1 MSRYAVVLMNGP
13 PWGLRLQ
20 GTREPDQFLRVAKIN
35 PNSKAATAGVGEGD
49 IVEKINGYNV
59 QGTDL
64 QQAQLLVKNAGKRL
78 ELHLKRSEENNR
90 IPNGP
95 QRRNREMENSTP
107 GDLHWSWGSLYAGRE
122 EPTSSSKSQEPP
134 QSQPPH
140 YDVAHTYP
148 TVDRN
153 EDKSESLSSVGLGA
167 GKNYVP
173 AERDL
178 HQTYVKHPRDDASV
192 PERPLFR
199 ATYVEPMDDEYKED
213 GYGRRDKMEG
223 FSPRRATSSSRAL
236 MQARYGDAAPR
247 YETPAERYAR
257 HWNERYG
264 TAVSGYMQADDS
276 RNAPVEEP
284 YASANTTG
292 YRDDQYYHRPAQRE
306 GNSKGGQVKSIE
318 ESSRL
323 SQQPVQGTSK
333 NPTEGGSLYQARHVE
348 VQADDDFA
356 QESLSPASREVVEVF
371 NPYSDSEKNDYNLP
385 DSLHFKPIEADA
397 VPHEKQPQEKQP
409 PEKQPQ
415 ETRFSATAEAK
426 KLQNRR
432 SHRAGK
438 SYYTH
443 RRPVSMATFIRNNRP
458 SHGQAMFRK
467 RHSWHA
473 ALQHEPRES
482 PTSPVA
488 KGYGSV
494 TMIAGKMQQT
504 GTGGAAG
511 KSPKGKVSSVDM
523 PTSGSVPPARQR
535 ERSPAKTE
543 QRNVAP
549 KRPETI
555 VVDDVA
561 NEKMSLRTRAP
572 SPTFN
577 AVRASPTPGVW
588 SPTCPTPPLETEGD
602 THLADEVNL
611 KNQPHTWSPS
621 NVPPSPTAARK
632 GFKSIRVDLK
642 GPQNR
647 PQGPPPPTPE
657 ESYLWKPAS
666 GTASSTP
673 PSSSWRSPS
682 PSVSRRSPVPAP
694 VAQTSASYR
703 VDNAPKTTSSPIPWR
718 ASRSRSPS
726 PNRPEV
732 NGPTEQFVEARSSP
746 VRINSPGK
754 LISVEGRLVSP
765 VASRPPRV
773 LSPLVSQKEPP
784 GRSPR
789 SAAAAEVVQKAISPR
804 LKKVSPSDSSETS
817 LSPTTSSMAK
827 KLTHSSSEVKVQ
839 VQHGRVNGVER
850 SLSPESTSSLPKTES
865 PTTTLLKHHRLPP
878 EKREERHTEHVHDN
892 ANKLASGRYITPKTD
907 LPDGAVYQEKIVEG
921 DVVHTDTYYPMREP
935 KTTKTYHV
943 VDSKEVKFEGAG
955 PQDESGMPTSTRS
968 HRTTERLT
976 GKSGVSTST
985 RASVENQKDWYKK
998 MFKSMHDTGKK
1009 GDLENSY
1016 KPTYSFPEDDKDV
1029 TRYRD
1034 ESFRMRYSGE
1044 FSPTEFESATTAQA
1058 KPNRASISYE
1068 PRYARLG
1075 SSNNNNS
1082 SDKSGR
1088 RSPTVAPVNPGRIED
1103 YTPGRGA
1110 LGKPGKPHSQE
1121 RRPSLEDELW
1131 YQFLVEKEQP
1141 LPFRI
1146 EDYEPGKS
1154 SILDKGREA
1163 AAKQSSIYNP
1173 YMEDKN
1179 VKQALKVSVTK
1190 AAQGETANSQAEEKP
1205 SRELY
1210 KQIQSGGDIPTMGL
1224 RKAAPEKPKDDS
1236 VFEPEVVQYRAP
1248 ISREPVIG
1256 PIPGA
1261 TRTTST
1267 SRVSASSTSTGKRL
1281 SAAEQLGVKS
1291 APPTKV
1297 KGPESPNATFKWSLD
1312 EYFRSIYS
1320 PESGGMPGEFN
1331 GPSRAEPGQRTEIR
1345 YQVQDNRDAARVMES
1360 ARSRNEEEL
1369 RWQREEER
1377 RQGRVGRRKVRGS
1390 SPTRPPFPVDALL
1403 AEIEGYV
1410 RELEAFQQWEGET
1423 GSQKAQLSPPP
1434 VPPPPVPPPP
1444 TEVQT
1449 PKEETSPTTEAPPVP
1464 PLPKKKG
1471 PPPDPPPRMDLLRKK
1486 ISRKEELNRILEE
1499 ERRKKMVEEEAQQR
1513 ARKHSANAER
1523 PVVVPSNRYDD
1534 TQVTP
1539 PTKISIEVKKEP
1551 SPPSFEASPEILHA
1565 QRVRPVHVGALP
1577 LTTHNNNEQSGLRA
1591 HARALYPFKAQNS
1604 KELSFK
1610 KGDVIYLTRQV
1621 DKNWYEGEHNGYV
1634 GIFPVNYIEVITS
1647 LEEAQKTASQG
1658 SEGSARAKY
1667 SFVGETQVELSLK
1680 KNDIVTLLRRV
1691 DSNWY
1696 EGQIGNRQGIFPVSY
1711 VEVFKEPGDSTPT
1724 DLSPPAQPQSYI
1736 HKASPPVARKPIS
1749 PRAQR
1754 TPSPQVP
1761 NQQFYSNNRDNYVY
1775 NGGPHPRSAPPPQH
1789 HVPPPQHVSPPQHI
1803 SPPQH
1808 VPPQHVSPPVQTH
1821 ANAMPP
1827 PPSGEKYRAIYS
1839 YHPQNEDELELTE
1852 DDVVLVMEKCDDGW
1866 YVGTS
1871 QRTGQFGTFP
1881 GNYVVEICRAGSPHK
1896 LVPWDKSQPWTSQMA
1911 HNSYV
1916 CESLALPFSPALHS
1930 KVTRGVTSLTPSCA
1944 VTVTPEMLYL

>member
-107 GDLHWSWGSLYAGRE
+107 AAYKVNTYNIKDMSKSTSTTLWAQKWESQSQDAGWKSVKSSGPPPPPPAPPTRSKVTPPTPPTRASSKATTKGDLHWSWGSLYAGRE

-199 ATYVEPMDDEYKED
+199 ATYVEPMDDEYEED

-236 MQARYGDAAPR
+236 LEARYGDAAPR
-247 YETPAERYAR
+247 YETPAERYAK

-276 RNAPVEEP
+276 RSAPVEEP
-284 YASANTTG
+284 YATANTMG

-323 SQQPVQGTSK
+323 SQQPVQGK

-348 VQADDDFA
+348 VRADDDFA

-397 VPHEKQPQEKQP
+397 VPQEKQPQEKQP

-426 KLQNRR
+426 KLQSRR
-432 SHRAGK
+432 SHKA
-438 SYYTH
+438 
-443 RRPVSMATFIRNNRP
+443 
-458 SHGQAMFRK
+458 
-467 RHSWHA
+467 
-473 ALQHEPRES
+473 ES

-523 PTSGSVPPARQR
+523 PTSGSVPPARHR

-555 VVDDVA
+555 EVDDVA

-1029 TRYRD
+1029 TRYREVEGEVQLQEED

-1190 AAQGETANSQAEEKP
+1190 AAQGEAANSQGEEKP

-1236 VFEPEVVQYRAP
+1236 VFEPEVIQYRAP

-1377 RQGRVGRRKVRGS
+1377 RQGRVGRPKVRGS

-1486 ISRKEELNRILEE
+1486 ISRILEE

-1577 LTTHNNNEQSGLRA
+1577 LTTHNNHEQSGLRA

-1634 GIFPVNYIEVITS
+1634 GIFPVNYVEVITS

-1881 GNYVVEICRAGSPHK
+1881 GNYVVEICRAGSPYK
-1896 LVPWDKSQPWTSQMA
+1896 PVPWDKSQPWTSQMA

-1916 CESLALPFSPALHS
+1916 
-1930 KVTRGVTSLTPSCA
+1930 
-1944 VTVTPEMLYL
+1944 

>member
-107 GDLHWSWGSLYAGRE
+107 AAYKVNTYNIKDMSKSTSTTLWAQKWESQSQDAGWKSVKSSGPPPPPPAPPTRSKVTPPTPPTRASSKATTKGDLHWSWGSLYAGRE

-199 ATYVEPMDDEYKED
+199 ATYVEPMDDEYEED

-236 MQARYGDAAPR
+236 LEARYGDAAPR
-247 YETPAERYAR
+247 YETPAERYAK

-276 RNAPVEEP
+276 RSAPVEEP
-284 YASANTTG
+284 YATANTMG

-323 SQQPVQGTSK
+323 SQQPVQGK

-348 VQADDDFA
+348 VRADDDFA

-397 VPHEKQPQEKQP
+397 VPQEKQPQEKQP

-426 KLQNRR
+426 KLQSRR
-432 SHRAGK
+432 SHKA
-438 SYYTH
+438 
-443 RRPVSMATFIRNNRP
+443 
-458 SHGQAMFRK
+458 
-467 RHSWHA
+467 
-473 ALQHEPRES
+473 ES

-523 PTSGSVPPARQR
+523 PTSGSVPPARHR

-555 VVDDVA
+555 EVDDVA

-647 PQGPPPPTPE
+647 PQ
-657 ESYLWKPAS
+657 
-666 GTASSTP
+666 
-673 PSSSWRSPS
+673 
-682 PSVSRRSPVPAP
+682 
-694 VAQTSASYR
+694 
-703 VDNAPKTTSSPIPWR
+703 
-718 ASRSRSPS
+718 
-726 PNRPEV
+726 
-732 NGPTEQFVEARSSP
+732 
-746 VRINSPGK
+746 
-754 LISVEGRLVSP
+754 
-765 VASRPPRV
+765 
-773 LSPLVSQKEPP
+773 
-784 GRSPR
+784 
-789 SAAAAEVVQKAISPR
+789 
-804 LKKVSPSDSSETS
+804 SPSDSSETS

-1009 GDLENSY
+1009 GVVFGDPVNNADLENSY

-1029 TRYRD
+1029 TRYREVEGEVQLQEED

-1190 AAQGETANSQAEEKP
+1190 AAQGEAANSQGEEKP

-1236 VFEPEVVQYRAP
+1236 VFEPEVIQYRAP

-1377 RQGRVGRRKVRGS
+1377 RQGRVGRPKVRGS

-1486 ISRKEELNRILEE
+1486 ISRILEE

-1577 LTTHNNNEQSGLRA
+1577 LTTHNNHEQSGLRA

-1634 GIFPVNYIEVITS
+1634 GIFPVNYVEVITS

-1881 GNYVVEICRAGSPHK
+1881 GNYVVEICRAGSPYK
-1896 LVPWDKSQPWTSQMA
+1896 PVPWDKSQPWTSQMA

-1916 CESLALPFSPALHS
+1916 
-1930 KVTRGVTSLTPSCA
+1930 
-1944 VTVTPEMLYL
+1944 

>member
-107 GDLHWSWGSLYAGRE
+107 AAYKVNTYNIKDMSKSTSTTLWAQKWESQSQDAGWKSVKSSGPPPPPPAP
-122 EPTSSSKSQEPP
+122 PTRSKVTPPTPPTRASSK
-134 QSQPPH
+134 
-140 YDVAHTYP
+140 
-148 TVDRN
+148 
-153 EDKSESLSSVGLGA
+153 
-167 GKNYVP
+167 
-173 AERDL
+173 
-178 HQTYVKHPRDDASV
+178 
-192 PERPLFR
+192 
-199 ATYVEPMDDEYKED
+199 ATTK
-213 GYGRRDKMEG
+213 
-223 FSPRRATSSSRAL
+223 
-236 MQARYGDAAPR
+236 
-247 YETPAERYAR
+247 
-257 HWNERYG
+257 
-264 TAVSGYMQADDS
+264 
-276 RNAPVEEP
+276 
-284 YASANTTG
+284 
-292 YRDDQYYHRPAQRE
+292 
-306 GNSKGGQVKSIE
+306 
-318 ESSRL
+318 
-323 SQQPVQGTSK
+323 
-333 NPTEGGSLYQARHVE
+333 
-348 VQADDDFA
+348 
-356 QESLSPASREVVEVF
+356 
-371 NPYSDSEKNDYNLP
+371 
-385 DSLHFKPIEADA
+385 
-397 VPHEKQPQEKQP
+397 
-409 PEKQPQ
+409 
-415 ETRFSATAEAK
+415 
-426 KLQNRR
+426 
-432 SHRAGK
+432 
-438 SYYTH
+438 
-443 RRPVSMATFIRNNRP
+443 
-458 SHGQAMFRK
+458 
-467 RHSWHA
+467 
-473 ALQHEPRES
+473 ES

-523 PTSGSVPPARQR
+523 PTSGSVPPARHR

-555 VVDDVA
+555 EVDDVA

-1009 GDLENSY
+1009 GVVFGDPVNNADLENSY

-1029 TRYRD
+1029 TRYREVEGEVQLQEED

-1190 AAQGETANSQAEEKP
+1190 AAQGEAANSQGEEKP

-1236 VFEPEVVQYRAP
+1236 VFEPEVIQYRAP

-1377 RQGRVGRRKVRGS
+1377 RQGRVGRPKVRGS

-1486 ISRKEELNRILEE
+1486 ISRILEE

-1577 LTTHNNNEQSGLRA
+1577 LTTHNNHEQSGLRA

-1634 GIFPVNYIEVITS
+1634 GIFPVNYVEVITS

-1881 GNYVVEICRAGSPHK
+1881 GNYVVEICRAGSPYK
-1896 LVPWDKSQPWTSQMA
+1896 PVPWDKSQPWTSQMA

-1916 CESLALPFSPALHS
+1916 
-1930 KVTRGVTSLTPSCA
+1930 
-1944 VTVTPEMLYL
+1944 

>member
-107 GDLHWSWGSLYAGRE
+107 AAYKVNTYNIKDMSKSTSTTLWAQKWESQSQDAGWKSVKSSGPPPPPPAPPTRSKVTPPTPPTRASSKATTKGDLHWSWGSLYAGRE

-199 ATYVEPMDDEYKED
+199 ATYVEPMDDEYEED

-236 MQARYGDAAPR
+236 LEARYGDAAPR
-247 YETPAERYAR
+247 YETPAERYAK

-276 RNAPVEEP
+276 RSAPVEEP
-284 YASANTTG
+284 YATANTMG

-323 SQQPVQGTSK
+323 SQQPVQGK

-348 VQADDDFA
+348 VRADDDFA

-397 VPHEKQPQEKQP
+397 VPQEKQPQEKQP

-426 KLQNRR
+426 KLQSRR
-432 SHRAGK
+432 SHKA
-438 SYYTH
+438 
-443 RRPVSMATFIRNNRP
+443 
-458 SHGQAMFRK
+458 
-467 RHSWHA
+467 
-473 ALQHEPRES
+473 ES

-523 PTSGSVPPARQR
+523 PTSGSVPPARHR

-555 VVDDVA
+555 EVDDVA

-1009 GDLENSY
+1009 GVVFGDPVNNADLENSY

-1029 TRYRD
+1029 TRYREVEGEVQLQEED
-1034 ESFRMRYSGE
+1034 ESFRM
-1044 FSPTEFESATTAQA
+1044 
-1058 KPNRASISYE
+1058 
-1068 PRYARLG
+1068 
-1075 SSNNNNS
+1075 S

-1110 LGKPGKPHSQE
+1110 LGKPGKP
-1121 RRPSLEDELW
+1121 
-1131 YQFLVEKEQP
+1131 
-1141 LPFRI
+1141 
-1146 EDYEPGKS
+1146 
-1154 SILDKGREA
+1154 
-1163 AAKQSSIYNP
+1163 SSIYNP

-1190 AAQGETANSQAEEKP
+1190 AAQGEAANSQGEEKP

-1236 VFEPEVVQYRAP
+1236 VFEPEVIQYRAP

-1377 RQGRVGRRKVRGS
+1377 RQGRVGRPKVRGS

-1486 ISRKEELNRILEE
+1486 ISRILEE

-1577 LTTHNNNEQSGLRA
+1577 LTTHNNHEQSGLRA

-1634 GIFPVNYIEVITS
+1634 GIFPVNYVEVITS

-1881 GNYVVEICRAGSPHK
+1881 GNYVVEICRAGSPYK
-1896 LVPWDKSQPWTSQMA
+1896 PVPWDKSQPWTSQMA

-1916 CESLALPFSPALHS
+1916 
-1930 KVTRGVTSLTPSCA
+1930 
-1944 VTVTPEMLYL
+1944 

>member
-107 GDLHWSWGSLYAGRE
+107 AAYKVNTYNIKDMSKSTSTTLWAQKWESQSQDAGWKSVKSSGPPPPPPAPPTRSKVTPPTPPTRASSKATTKGDLHWSWGSLYAGRE

-199 ATYVEPMDDEYKED
+199 ATYVEPMDDEYEED

-236 MQARYGDAAPR
+236 LEARYGDAAPR
-247 YETPAERYAR
+247 YETPAERYAK

-276 RNAPVEEP
+276 RSAPVEEP
-284 YASANTTG
+284 YATANTMG

-323 SQQPVQGTSK
+323 SQQPVQGK

-348 VQADDDFA
+348 VRADDDFA

-397 VPHEKQPQEKQP
+397 VPQEKQPQEKQP

-426 KLQNRR
+426 KLQSRR
-432 SHRAGK
+432 SHKA
-438 SYYTH
+438 
-443 RRPVSMATFIRNNRP
+443 
-458 SHGQAMFRK
+458 
-467 RHSWHA
+467 
-473 ALQHEPRES
+473 ES

-523 PTSGSVPPARQR
+523 PTSGSVPPARHR

-555 VVDDVA
+555 EVDDVA

-1009 GDLENSY
+1009 GVVFGDPVNNADLENSY

-1029 TRYRD
+1029 TRYREVEGEVQLQEED

-1190 AAQGETANSQAEEKP
+1190 AAQGEAANSQGEEKP

-1236 VFEPEVVQYRAP
+1236 VFEPEVIQYRAP

-1377 RQGRVGRRKVRGS
+1377 RQ
-1390 SPTRPPFPVDALL
+1390 
-1403 AEIEGYV
+1403 
-1410 RELEAFQQWEGET
+1410 
-1423 GSQKAQLSPPP
+1423 
-1434 VPPPPVPPPP
+1434 
-1444 TEVQT
+1444 
-1449 PKEETSPTTEAPPVP
+1449 
-1464 PLPKKKG
+1464 
-1471 PPPDPPPRMDLLRKK
+1471 
-1486 ISRKEELNRILEE
+1486 RKEELNRILEE

-1577 LTTHNNNEQSGLRA
+1577 LTTHNNHEQSGLRA

-1634 GIFPVNYIEVITS
+1634 GIFPVNYVEVITS

-1881 GNYVVEICRAGSPHK
+1881 GNYVVEICRAGSPYK
-1896 LVPWDKSQPWTSQMA
+1896 PVPWDKSQPWTSQMA

-1916 CESLALPFSPALHS
+1916 
-1930 KVTRGVTSLTPSCA
+1930 
-1944 VTVTPEMLYL
+1944 

>member
-107 GDLHWSWGSLYAGRE
+107 AAYKVNTYNIKDMSKSTSTTLWAQKWESQSQDAGWKSVKSSGPPPPPPAPPTRSKVTPPTPPTRASSKATTKGDLHWSWGSLYAGRE

-199 ATYVEPMDDEYKED
+199 ATYVEPMDDEYEED

-236 MQARYGDAAPR
+236 LEARYGDAAPR
-247 YETPAERYAR
+247 YETPAERYAK

-276 RNAPVEEP
+276 RSAPVEEP
-284 YASANTTG
+284 YATANTMG

-323 SQQPVQGTSK
+323 SQQPVQGK

-348 VQADDDFA
+348 VRADDDFA

-397 VPHEKQPQEKQP
+397 VPQEKQPQEKQP

-426 KLQNRR
+426 KLQSRR
-432 SHRAGK
+432 SHKA
-438 SYYTH
+438 
-443 RRPVSMATFIRNNRP
+443 
-458 SHGQAMFRK
+458 
-467 RHSWHA
+467 
-473 ALQHEPRES
+473 ES

-523 PTSGSVPPARQR
+523 PTSGSVPPARHR

-555 VVDDVA
+555 EVDDVA

-1009 GDLENSY
+1009 GVVFGDPVNNADLENSY

-1029 TRYRD
+1029 TRYREVEGEVQLQEED

-1190 AAQGETANSQAEEKP
+1190 AAQGEAANSQGEEKP

-1236 VFEPEVVQYRAP
+1236 VFEPEVIQYRAP

-1377 RQGRVGRRKVRGS
+1377 RQ
-1390 SPTRPPFPVDALL
+1390 
-1403 AEIEGYV
+1403 
-1410 RELEAFQQWEGET
+1410 
-1423 GSQKAQLSPPP
+1423 KAQLSPPP

-1449 PKEETSPTTEAPPVP
+1449 PK
-1464 PLPKKKG
+1464 
-1471 PPPDPPPRMDLLRKK
+1471 
-1486 ISRKEELNRILEE
+1486 RILEE

-1577 LTTHNNNEQSGLRA
+1577 LTTHNNHEQSGLRA

-1634 GIFPVNYIEVITS
+1634 GIFPVNYVEVITS

-1881 GNYVVEICRAGSPHK
+1881 GNYVVEICRAGSPYK
-1896 LVPWDKSQPWTSQMA
+1896 PVPWDKSQPWTSQMA

-1916 CESLALPFSPALHS
+1916 
-1930 KVTRGVTSLTPSCA
+1930 
-1944 VTVTPEMLYL
+1944 

>member
-107 GDLHWSWGSLYAGRE
+107 AAYKVNTYNIKDMSKSTSTTLWAQKWESQSQDAGWKSVKSSGPPPPPPAPPTRSKVTPPTPPTRASSKATTKGDLHWSWGSLYAGRE

-199 ATYVEPMDDEYKED
+199 ATYVEPMDDEYEED

-236 MQARYGDAAPR
+236 LEARYGDAAPR
-247 YETPAERYAR
+247 YETPAERYAK

-276 RNAPVEEP
+276 RSAPVEEP
-284 YASANTTG
+284 YATANTMG

-323 SQQPVQGTSK
+323 SQQPVQGK

-348 VQADDDFA
+348 VRADDDFA

-397 VPHEKQPQEKQP
+397 VPQEKQPQEKQP

-426 KLQNRR
+426 KLQSRR
-432 SHRAGK
+432 SHKA
-438 SYYTH
+438 
-443 RRPVSMATFIRNNRP
+443 
-458 SHGQAMFRK
+458 
-467 RHSWHA
+467 
-473 ALQHEPRES
+473 ES

-523 PTSGSVPPARQR
+523 PTSGSVPPARHR

-555 VVDDVA
+555 EVDDVA

-1009 GDLENSY
+1009 GVVFGDPVNNADLENSY

-1029 TRYRD
+1029 TRYREVEGEVQLQEED

-1110 LGKPGKPHSQE
+1110 LGKPGKPRKSREMDKFEEDLRTLE
-1121 RRPSLEDELW
+1121 RANLEI
-1131 YQFLVEKEQP
+1131 VKA
-1141 LPFRI
+1141 
-1146 EDYEPGKS
+1146 EPVS
-1154 SILDKGREA
+1154 SVSSPQHRA
-1163 AAKQSSIYNP
+1163 VHSSIYNP

-1190 AAQGETANSQAEEKP
+1190 AAQGEAANSQGEEKP

-1236 VFEPEVVQYRAP
+1236 VFEPEVIQYRAP

-1297 KGPESPNATFKWSLD
+1297 KG
-1312 EYFRSIYS
+1312 
-1320 PESGGMPGEFN
+1320 GMPGEFN

-1377 RQGRVGRRKVRGS
+1377 R
-1390 SPTRPPFPVDALL
+1390 
-1403 AEIEGYV
+1403 
-1410 RELEAFQQWEGET
+1410 
-1423 GSQKAQLSPPP
+1423 QKAQLSPPP

-1486 ISRKEELNRILEE
+1486 ISRILEE

-1577 LTTHNNNEQSGLRA
+1577 LTTHNNHEQSGLRA

-1634 GIFPVNYIEVITS
+1634 GIFPVNYVEVITS

-1881 GNYVVEICRAGSPHK
+1881 GNYVVEICRAGSPYK
-1896 LVPWDKSQPWTSQMA
+1896 PVPWDKSQPWTSQMA

-1916 CESLALPFSPALHS
+1916 
-1930 KVTRGVTSLTPSCA
+1930 
-1944 VTVTPEMLYL
+1944 

>member
-107 GDLHWSWGSLYAGRE
+107 AAYKVNTYNIKDMSKSTSTTLWAQKWESQSQDAGWKSVKSSGPPPPPPAPPTRSKVTPPTPPTRASSKATTKGDLHWSWGSLYAGRE

-199 ATYVEPMDDEYKED
+199 ATYVEPMDDEYEED

-236 MQARYGDAAPR
+236 LEARYGDAAPR
-247 YETPAERYAR
+247 YETPAERYAK

-276 RNAPVEEP
+276 RSAPVEEP
-284 YASANTTG
+284 YATANTMG

-323 SQQPVQGTSK
+323 SQQPVQGK

-348 VQADDDFA
+348 VRADDDFA

-397 VPHEKQPQEKQP
+397 VPQEKQPQEKQP

-426 KLQNRR
+426 KLQSRR
-432 SHRAGK
+432 SHKA
-438 SYYTH
+438 
-443 RRPVSMATFIRNNRP
+443 
-458 SHGQAMFRK
+458 
-467 RHSWHA
+467 
-473 ALQHEPRES
+473 ES

-523 PTSGSVPPARQR
+523 PTSGSVPPARHR

-555 VVDDVA
+555 EVDDVA

-647 PQGPPPPTPE
+647 PQ
-657 ESYLWKPAS
+657 
-666 GTASSTP
+666 
-673 PSSSWRSPS
+673 
-682 PSVSRRSPVPAP
+682 
-694 VAQTSASYR
+694 
-703 VDNAPKTTSSPIPWR
+703 
-718 ASRSRSPS
+718 
-726 PNRPEV
+726 
-732 NGPTEQFVEARSSP
+732 
-746 VRINSPGK
+746 
-754 LISVEGRLVSP
+754 
-765 VASRPPRV
+765 
-773 LSPLVSQKEPP
+773 
-784 GRSPR
+784 
-789 SAAAAEVVQKAISPR
+789 
-804 LKKVSPSDSSETS
+804 SPSDSSETS

-878 EKREERHTEHVHDN
+878 
-892 ANKLASGRYITPKTD
+892 GRYITPKTD

-1009 GDLENSY
+1009 GVVFGDPVNNADLENSY

-1029 TRYRD
+1029 TRYREVEGEVQLQEED

-1190 AAQGETANSQAEEKP
+1190 AAQGEAANSQGEEKP

-1236 VFEPEVVQYRAP
+1236 VFEPEVIQYRAP

-1377 RQGRVGRRKVRGS
+1377 RQGRVGRPKVRGS

-1486 ISRKEELNRILEE
+1486 ISRILEE

-1577 LTTHNNNEQSGLRA
+1577 LTTHNNHEQSGLRA

-1634 GIFPVNYIEVITS
+1634 GIFPVNYVEVITS

-1881 GNYVVEICRAGSPHK
+1881 GNYVVEICRAGSPYK
-1896 LVPWDKSQPWTSQMA
+1896 PVPWDKSQPWTSQMA

-1916 CESLALPFSPALHS
+1916 
-1930 KVTRGVTSLTPSCA
+1930 
-1944 VTVTPEMLYL
+1944 

>member
-107 GDLHWSWGSLYAGRE
+107 AAYKVNTYNIKDMSKSTSTTLWAQKWESQSQDAGWKSVKSSGPPPPPPAPPTRSKVTPPTPPTRASSKATTKGDLHWSWGSLYAGRE

-199 ATYVEPMDDEYKED
+199 ATYVEPMDDEYEED

-236 MQARYGDAAPR
+236 LEARYGDAAPR
-247 YETPAERYAR
+247 YETPAERYAK

-276 RNAPVEEP
+276 RSAPVEEP
-284 YASANTTG
+284 YATANTMG

-323 SQQPVQGTSK
+323 SQQPVQGK

-348 VQADDDFA
+348 VRADDDFA

-397 VPHEKQPQEKQP
+397 VPQEKQPQEKQP

-426 KLQNRR
+426 KLQSRR
-432 SHRAGK
+432 SHKA
-438 SYYTH
+438 
-443 RRPVSMATFIRNNRP
+443 
-458 SHGQAMFRK
+458 
-467 RHSWHA
+467 
-473 ALQHEPRES
+473 ES

-523 PTSGSVPPARQR
+523 PTSGSVPPARHR

-555 VVDDVA
+555 EVDDVA

-1009 GDLENSY
+1009 GVVFGDPVNNADLENSY

-1029 TRYRD
+1029 TRYREVEGEVQLQEED

-1110 LGKPGKPHSQE
+1110 LGKPGKPRKSREMDKFEEDLRTLE
-1121 RRPSLEDELW
+1121 RANLEI
-1131 YQFLVEKEQP
+1131 VKA
-1141 LPFRI
+1141 
-1146 EDYEPGKS
+1146 EPVS
-1154 SILDKGREA
+1154 SVSSPQHRA
-1163 AAKQSSIYNP
+1163 VHSSIYNP

-1190 AAQGETANSQAEEKP
+1190 AAQGEAANSQGEEKP

-1224 RKAAPEKPKDDS
+1224 RKAAPEKPK
-1236 VFEPEVVQYRAP
+1236 
-1248 ISREPVIG
+1248 EPVIG

-1297 KGPESPNATFKWSLD
+1297 K
-1312 EYFRSIYS
+1312 
-1320 PESGGMPGEFN
+1320 GGMPGEFN

-1377 RQGRVGRRKVRGS
+1377 RQGRVGRPKVRGS

-1486 ISRKEELNRILEE
+1486 ISRILEE

-1577 LTTHNNNEQSGLRA
+1577 LTTHNNHEQSGLRA

-1634 GIFPVNYIEVITS
+1634 GIFPVNYVEVITS

-1881 GNYVVEICRAGSPHK
+1881 GNYVVEICRAGSPYK
-1896 LVPWDKSQPWTSQMA
+1896 PVPWDKSQPWTSQMA

-1916 CESLALPFSPALHS
+1916 
-1930 KVTRGVTSLTPSCA
+1930 
-1944 VTVTPEMLYL
+1944 